1 MNEFED
7 LLGRYT
13 MKENFSE
20 FLKFTMSKNS
30 KLKGKYVDYFKFKE
44 KELKEAHMGII
55 NIKNLQK
62 NNRKLKEIKELLKRE
77 SKKHTFLGL
86 GFGEVEQIDYKEIKL
101 EEIETVVRKFIQ
113 KNATFIIRSLG
124 RDYKTDL
131 SVKAYL
137 EFIKE
142 Q

>member
-1 MNEFED
+1 MNQFED

-30 KLKGKYVDYFKFKE
+30 KLKGKYVGYFKFKE

-77 SKKHTFLGL
+77 SKQNTFLGL

-101 EEIETVVRKFIQ
+101 EEIETVVRKFIK

-124 RDYKTDL
+124 RDYKSDL